1 MFFKLIRYDLKVG
14 FSSTYKRYL
23 TAAGLFI
30 IICIFFLLLVSSFND
45 SIDAEAQIKWTLG
58 NMLLYAFGGMQ
69 EYIPQPGVAF
79 QFPAFWM
86 LSYLLLAYITLYYP
100 FNDLE
105 EFGQNILIRCR
116 GRKLWWFSKCIWNVS
131 SVLCFFLLAWIVFI
145 IGCLLSGCS
154 LSMELSPSMSAIL
167 KLDAGMYMQFPASL
181 ILQTFLLPPLIM
193 IAMNLFQMALS
204 LFIKP
209 FYSFIVTVAVLLTS
223 SYYLSPFFIGNY
235 AMPLRSDQMVTNGV
249 SLTAGIIFSL
259 LIIAVSV
266 IVGGV
271 AFQKRDIL
279 KREGDG

>member
-14 FSSTYKRYL
+14 FSTTYKRYL

-30 IICIFFLLLVSSFND
+30 IIYIFFLLLVSSFNA
-45 SIDAEAQIKWTLG
+45 SIEPEGQIKWTLG

-86 LSYLLLAYITLYYP
+86 LSYLLLAYVTLYYP

-116 GRKLWWFSKCIWNVS
+116 GRRLWWLSKCVWNIS
-131 SVLCFFLLAWIVFI
+131 SVLCFFLLAWIIFI

-167 KLDAGMYMQFPASL
+167 KLDSGRYMQFPAGDDRHEPVSNGAFPVYQTL
-181 ILQTFLLPPLIM
+181 LQLHGDGGCAIDFLL
-193 IAMNLFQMALS
+193 LS
-204 LFIKP
+204 F
-209 FYSFIVTVAVLLTS
+209 
-223 SYYLSPFFIGNY
+223 PFFHWE
-235 AMPLRSDQMVTNGV
+235 LRHAPAQRPNGGKRRQFNGRDHFFPHHHN
-249 SLTAGIIFSL
+249 SFRRRWRD
-259 LIIAVSV
+259 SV
-266 IVGGV
+266 PKTRY
-271 AFQKRDIL
+271 FKR
-279 KREGDG
+279 RR